1 MMGYFALTYTLHI
14 HQSLNEIEKL
24 QKSLQKGGWSLAVA
38 WAGAG
43 PATWHIWS
51 RLGSEMHPGIVRGS
65 LNYH

>member
-38 WAGAG
+38 WTGLVRA
-43 PATWHIWS
+43 PL
-51 RLGSEMHPGIVRGS
+51 LGISGQGQG
-65 LNYH
+65 

>member
-38 WAGAG
+38 WTGAG

>member
-43 PATWHIWS
+43 PATWHPCY
-51 RLGSEMHPGIVRGS
+51 LGQSGPGIVMGS